1 MERYHV
7 IGGYLRLDPEGT
19 VTSYADAQR
28 ALAALQAQVQAKDA
42 EIAELKEKGRLFCCE
57 TCHTDKWIKCE
68 KGDPLAI
75 ESWSG
80 EVQSWWKCGYC
91 ALTRDNARL
100 RECMEKAHA
109 YIRDHRHGKAQAML
123 FDGLEKWKQTALA
136 EGQAHIPDASNMAY
150 AETVESVT
158 TWANETFG
166 EATIEAQL
174 KRAEKEIRELLES
187 KDPEKI
193 AEEAADV
200 CICLFRII
208 GTLNPEAINQKMAK
222 NRARTWKLD
231 GNGCAQHVKE

>member
-1 MERYHV
+1 
-7 IGGYLRLDPEGT
+7 
-19 VTSYADAQR
+19 
-28 ALAALQAQVQAKDA
+28 
-42 EIAELKEKGRLFCCE
+42 
-57 TCHTDKWIKCE
+57 
-68 KGDPLAI
+68 
-75 ESWSG
+75 
-80 EVQSWWKCGYC
+80 
-91 ALTRDNARL
+91 
-100 RECMEKAHA
+100 MEKAHA